1 MEEEA
6 LTTAWFVERVY
17 RWFTLMTS
25 RYIGTAMSMFKP
37 DAHDEAV
44 AFLKEFMEIFAHVS
58 IKKSN
63 QRDQFK
69 ARTSRLTQDALENL
83 FSCIRSR
90 HPVPRALEFKL
101 MLRLIMLSQFF
112 KPSRKGSYDID
123 DSVDLLEF
131 VEMKKAAQKTVWR
144 QQKLSS

>member
-6 LTTAWFVERVY
+6 LTTAWFFLTQVY

-25 RYIGTAMSMFKP
+25 RYIGTAMSIFKA

-44 AFLKEFMEIFAHVS
+44 AFLRYFMEFFAHVS
-58 IKKSN
+58 IKKNN
-63 QRDQFK
+63 QRDLFK
-69 ARTSRLTQDALENL
+69 PVQAGVLISTTSALQIQHHRLSVHKFKFVLLCRLTQDALENL

-90 HPVPRALEFKL
+90 PPVPRALEFKL

-112 KPSRKGSYDID
+112 KPSRKGS
-123 DSVDLLEF
+123 
-131 VEMKKAAQKTVWR
+131 
-144 QQKLSS
+144 